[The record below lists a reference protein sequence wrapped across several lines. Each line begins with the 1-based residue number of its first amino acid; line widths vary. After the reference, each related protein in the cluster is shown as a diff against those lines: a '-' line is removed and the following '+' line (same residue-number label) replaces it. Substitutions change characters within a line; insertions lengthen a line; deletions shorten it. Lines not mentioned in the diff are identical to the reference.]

1 MQDRHITID
10 ALLLHAAGMPPLD
23 GSTGIDD
30 HLRVCMSCSAFVE
43 HARHIGTAVREQ
55 QSLIVEPPLPV
66 ASMARGLFAQ
76 VRPDLAGAAPSART
90 LQERSETAHAAPLEG
105 LRRVLGNLAFDSLGS
120 SAFAGLR
127 ATGAGPRHLAFQ
139 SELGDLDLQ
148 ITSPLRP
155 DAEDA
160 RWRMMGQLELRT
172 PASERVEIEFLLAD
186 RDVTDRFAV
195 ATAADEA
202 RGVTAM
208 VDDSGYFSVELPAG
222 TWAATT
228 VMGEAVLVFPEFTF

>member
-1 MQDRHITID
+1 MQDRHIPID

-30 HLRVCMSCSAFVE
+30 HVRGCTSCSDVVE
-43 HARHIGTAVREQ
+43 HARLMGAIVREQ
-55 QSLIVEPPLPV
+55 QFLIVEPPLPV

-76 VRPDLAGAAPSART
+76 VRPDLTGAAPAART
-90 LQERSETAHAAPLEG
+90 FQKRSETAHAAPLEG
-105 LRRVLGNLAFDSLGS
+105 LRRVLGNLAFDSRGS

-127 ATGAGPRHLAFQ
+127 ATGVGPRHLAFQ

-172 PASERVEIEFLLAD
+172 PASGRVEIEFLLAD
-186 RDVTDRFAV
+186 RDFTDRFAA
-195 ATAADEA
+195 ATAADDA

-222 TWAATT
+222 TWGATT
-228 VMGEAVLVFPEFTF
+228 VMGDTVLVFPEFSF